1 MSVGAKRKH
10 GRAAVAGGRH
20 ERVALCLKA
29 AADRYHSRDKAMP
42 GEMAGDVGA
51 WLRSVT
57 LHRWFRVENEDVD
70 LGPWGSKCSRVAQRM
85 RRFSSG
91 VPTDRGMLDRFWLV
105 PVPNDQDGASHRH
118 DRQNVVVG
126 KTGQVRV
133 DHR

>member
-10 GRAAVAGGRH
+10 GRAVVAGGRH

-57 LHRWFRVENEDVD
+57 LHRWFRVANEDVD
-70 LGPWGSKCSRVAQRM
+70 LGPWGSTCSRVAQRM
-85 RRFSSG
+85 RRYSSG
-91 VPTDRGMLDRFWLV
+91 VPPRSEAHTSALKSLMRI
-105 PVPNDQDGASHRH
+105 SY
-118 DRQNVVVG
+118 VVFFLQ
-126 KTGQVRV
+126 K
-133 DHR
+133 

>member
-1 MSVGAKRKH
+1 
-10 GRAAVAGGRH
+10 
-20 ERVALCLKA
+20 
-29 AADRYHSRDKAMP
+29 MP

-91 VPTDRGMLDRFWLV
+91 VPTDRDMLDRFCLV
-105 PVPNDQDGASHRH
+105 PVRNDQDGARSEEHTFELQSLMRTPYAVFCLK
-118 DRQNVVVG
+118 QN
-126 KTGQVRV
+126 K
-133 DHR
+133 

>member
-10 GRAAVAGGRH
+10 GRAVVAGGRH

-57 LHRWFRVENEDVD
+57 LHRWFRVENEDRSEEHTSE
-70 LGPWGSKCSRVAQRM
+70 LQSLM
-85 RRFSSG
+85 RISYAVFCLQKKISQIVHTIHYIISY
-91 VPTDRGMLDRFWLV
+91 TSIKKQY
-105 PVPNDQDGASHRH
+105 NITA
-118 DRQNVVVG
+118 
-126 KTGQVRV
+126 
-133 DHR
+133 

>member
-10 GRAAVAGGRH
+10 GRAVVAGGRH

-57 LHRWFRVENEDVD
+57 LHRWFRVENEAVD
-70 LGPWGSKCSRVAQRM
+70 LCPRGSKCRRVAQRM

-91 VPTDRGMLDRFWLV
+91 VPHARDMLGSFFLV
-105 PVPNDQDGASHRH
+105 PVRNDQEGATR
-118 DRQNVVVG
+118 G
-126 KTGQVRV
+126 K
-133 DHR
+133 

>member
-42 GEMAGDVGA
+42 GELAGDVGA

-70 LGPWGSKCSRVAQRM
+70 LGPWGSQCSRVAHRM
-85 RRFSSG
+85 RSSEA
-91 VPTDRGMLDRFWLV
+91 RC
-105 PVPNDQDGASHRH
+105 
-118 DRQNVVVG
+118 VG
-126 KTGQVRV
+126 KECVRTGRF
-133 DHR
+133 RWGPYS